1 MSDYKNL
8 NDQELEELRVKVRD
22 EQLSRNNRA
31 RIEDDL
37 IKKFEEFTNA
47 GGDVQNVFDK
57 FAAEPLADEPE
68 ADNEEGVENIFKNG
82 LAENEKISQE
92 ISDTHVKFN
101 ETAPP
106 ILEAVETNE

>member
-31 RIEDDL
+31 RIEGDL

-57 FAAEPLADEPE
+57 FNAEPPVDEPE
-68 ADNEEGVENIFKNG
+68 ADNDEGVENIFQND
-82 LAENEKISQE
+82 LAEDEKISQE
-92 ISDTHVKFN
+92 ISDTHVKLN
-101 ETAPP
+101 ATAPP
-106 ILEAVETNE
+106 VLEAVETNE